1 MNILDYVKNTTRT
14 FEEMPLNPVDSLVL
28 SQLSY
33 ARLEF
38 AEPKPENLPDRLR
51 TSFETS
57 GLKKYS
63 ATGFPIPTI

>member
-33 ARLEF
+33 ARL
-38 AEPKPENLPDRLR
+38 
-51 TSFETS
+51 
-57 GLKKYS
+57 
-63 ATGFPIPTI
+63 